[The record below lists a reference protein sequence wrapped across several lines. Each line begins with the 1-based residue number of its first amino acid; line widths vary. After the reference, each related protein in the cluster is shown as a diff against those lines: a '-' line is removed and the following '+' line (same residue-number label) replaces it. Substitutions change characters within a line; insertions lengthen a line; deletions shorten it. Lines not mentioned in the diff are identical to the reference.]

1 MMRLVVTFARPL
13 DRDAQ
18 TRLMLAAAAL
28 AKTSRVRVRRGAYEA
43 EVFGEAVGS
52 ERLRAALA
60 AEGLTPE
67 RIDTS
72 LDQAADQAA
81 DDLGDGSERV
91 RAIGR

>member
-28 AKTSRVRVRRGAYEA
+28 AKTTRVRVRRGAYDA
-43 EVFGEAVGS
+43 EVFGEAVGTR
-52 ERLRAALA
+52 RLREALL

-67 RIDTS
+67 RIETS
-72 LDQAADQAA
+72 LDDAGDRAA
-81 DDLGDGSERV
+81 DDIGDDAERV

>member
-13 DRDAQ
+13 DRDAR
-18 TRLMLAAAAL
+18 TRLMLATAAL
-28 AKTSRVRVRRGAYEA
+28 AKTSRVRLRRNGYEA

-52 ERLRAALA
+52 GRLREALA
-60 AEGLTPE
+60 AEGLVPE

-81 DDLGDGSERV
+81 DDIGDGQERV